1 MATKHFFN
9 NADDL
14 VVDCLES
21 LVLTNEELLLDR
33 ENKGLY
39 CTTNSELL
47 PAELRLTRI
56 ALILVVFSRPHDSA
70 SCVSLIA
77 GGGAGHE
84 PAHAGFVGN
93 GMLTGSVSGFV
104 FASPSVTQIVSALR
118 HVGGKAGT
126 ILIIMNYT
134 GDVFHFH
141 LAAEKF
147 IANYGLPV
155 EVVVVGD
162 DVSVGRKKSG
172 KVGRRG
178 LAGTVLV
185 HKILGSMSSTPGIT
199 LTQLAEAGR
208 LIVSN
213 LVTVGTSL
221 GQVHVPGRG
230 AAVDPPAASD
240 SVELGMGIHNE
251 IGCRVLSPRPDLPSL
266 VDLMLDQLLDQKDT
280 DRGYVN
286 MNNAE
291 EIVLLVNNLGSVSEL
306 EFGGIATQVVKAL
319 GMSRVHMLD
328 NKKTKSL
335 GIRGVK
341 LSKVLS
347 GTYMTSLDGP
357 GFSITLLKATT
368 EMLKH
373 IDALTTASGWK
384 PARNPNL
391 NPQREAVLAPDAL
404 HVTSGSDEAASRLS
418 RTLDKHIH
426 TMQCNF

>member
-1 MATKHFFN
+1 M
-9 NADDL
+9 
-14 VVDCLES
+14 
-21 LVLTNEELLLDR
+21 
-33 ENKGLY
+33 
-39 CTTNSELL
+39 L

-56 ALILVVFSRPHDSA
+56 ALILVVFTRSHDST

-84 PAHAGFVGN
+84 PANAGFVGN

-126 ILIIMNYT
+126 VLIIMNYT

-147 IANYGLPV
+147 LATYGLPV

-208 LIVSN
+208 LVVSN

-221 GQVHVPGRG
+221 GHVHVPGRG
-230 AAVDPPAASD
+230 AAAVDPPAASD

-280 DRGYVN
+280 DRGYVD

-328 NKKTKSL
+328 EKTKSL
-335 GIRGVK
+335 GIRGFK

-373 IDALTTASGWK
+373 IDAPTTASGWK

-391 NPQREAVLAPDAL
+391 TPTREAVLALDAL
-404 HVTSGSDEAASRLS
+404 HVTSGSDEAAARLS

>member
-1 MATKHFFN
+1 MFT
-9 NADDL
+9 
-14 VVDCLES
+14 
-21 LVLTNEELLLDR
+21 
-33 ENKGLY
+33 
-39 CTTNSELL
+39 
-47 PAELRLTRI
+47 
-56 ALILVVFSRPHDSA
+56 RPHESTA
-70 SCVSLIA
+70 CVSLIA

-118 HVGGKAGT
+118 HVGSKAGT

-147 IANYGLPV
+147 LANYGLPV

-185 HKILGSMSSTPGIT
+185 HKILGSMSSTPRIT

-306 EFGGIATQVVKAL
+306 EFGGIATQVVKAV

-328 NKKTKSL
+328 EKTKSL

-341 LSKVLS
+341 LSKLLS

-373 IDALTTASGWK
+373 IDAPTTASGWK

-404 HVTSGSDEAASRLS
+404 HVTSGSDEAAARLS